1 MANRTE
7 SEDGGVVSHVGL
19 AHQPV
24 QGELFTPEQAEG
36 ITRGYRGTVAAKV
49 AGITYRQLDYWA
61 RKRIVEP
68 SIKSSHGSGSRRLY
82 SFKDVVILAVLKRL
96 LDAGVNLVNATATVN
111 YLSRRTITQLE
122 DVTVVCDGDQVI
134 ECSGPDQVFS
144 LMKSGRAVFAI
155 SVGAIW
161 RRMEADL
168 EACDHVDLESGQIR
182 SGVPNRPIDELTAMR
197 MRKRLELQHRQRQ
210 QA

>member
-1 MANRTE
+1 MTERTG
-7 SEDGGVVSHVGL
+7 SEGGGEVSSDSPDHL
-19 AHQPV
+19 V
-24 QGELFTPEQAEG
+24 QGALFTPEQAEG
-36 ITRGYRGTVAAKV
+36 VTRGYGGTVAAKV

-96 LDAGVNLVNATATVN
+96 LDAGVNLVNATATVA
-111 YLSRRTITQLE
+111 YLTRRTTAQLE

-134 ECSGPDQVFS
+134 ECNGPDQVFA

-161 RRMEADL
+161 HRMDVDL
-168 EACDHVDLESGQIR
+168 ETCDHVDLESGQVR
-182 SGVPNRPIDELTAMR
+182 SGLPDRPIDELTAMR
-197 MRKRLELQHRQRQ
+197 LRKRLELQHRQRQ
-210 QA
+210 EA